1 MQMSIETHR
10 AVKRDVLVEANSI
23 YSVNLGAQR
32 RERIRVVRL
41 RDDGFIPGKLSLQ
54 TGYGAKLT
62 SCSMVTGGWICRR
75 VVTSVPSCAVVK
87 NVRGCTFTPAS
98 VLVAYTEITTLHMLS
113 TYFICYILRVLHR
126 RHFCNFLLTWFLISV
141 FGKRLWMWKK
151 QK

>member
-62 SCSMVTGGWICRR
+62 SCSMVTGG
-75 VVTSVPSCAVVK
+75 
-87 NVRGCTFTPAS
+87 
-98 VLVAYTEITTLHMLS
+98 
-113 TYFICYILRVLHR
+113 
-126 RHFCNFLLTWFLISV
+126 
-141 FGKRLWMWKK
+141 
-151 QK
+151 